1 VRVEV
6 RLHATLV
13 AAAPGTRAGEA
24 FPVDLPDDAT
34 LATLLDRLA
43 IDPAAVHLV
52 MIDGRAEPDHACPLA
67 DGARVALF
75 PPVGGG

>member
-13 AAAPGTRAGEA
+13 AASPGTRAGEA
-24 FPVDLPDDAT
+24 VPIELPDDAT
-34 LATLLDRLA
+34 VATLIEHLA
-43 IDPAAVHLV
+43 IDPSDVHLV
-52 MIDGRAEPDHACPLA
+52 MIDGRAEPDRARSLA

>member
-1 VRVEV
+1 MRVEV

-13 AAAPGTRAGEA
+13 AAAAGTRAGEA
-24 FPVDLPDDAT
+24 FPVELPEGATVAT
-34 LATLLDRLA
+34 LIDRLA
-43 IDPAAVHLV
+43 IDPSDVHLV
-52 MIDGRAEPDHACPLA
+52 MIDGRAEPDRAHPLA